1 MKKQF
6 KIVAGKIIA
15 SGEEKSR
22 VVQVSFDV
30 ELAPGATSDEFIEAV
45 DKAINS
51 NAASKFNI
59 VGEDYVEDLTD
70 VYERDYSDLLKYR
83 N

>member
-6 KIVAGKIIA
+6 KVVAGNIVAA
-15 SGEEKSR
+15 GEQRSR

-30 ELAPGATSDEFIEAV
+30 ELAPGVSYDEFIEAV
-45 DKAINS
+45 DKAT
-51 NAASKFNI
+51 NANASDKFNI
-59 VGEDYVEDLTD
+59 VGEEYVADLTE
-70 VYERDYSDLLKYR
+70 VYERDYSNLLKYR

>member
-6 KIVAGKIIA
+6 KVVAGNVVA
-15 SGEEKSR
+15 AGEQMSR

-30 ELAPGATSDEFIEAV
+30 ELAPGVSSDEFIEAV
-45 DKAINS
+45 D
-51 NAASKFNI
+51 NATNANASDKFNI
-59 VGEDYVEDLTD
+59 VGSEYVADLTS
-70 VYERDYSDLLKYR
+70 VYDRDYSNLLKYR

>member
-6 KIVAGKIIA
+6 KVVAGKVIA
-15 SGEEKSR
+15 SEEPKSR
-22 VVQVSFDV
+22 VVQFSFDV
-30 ELAPGATSDEFIEAV
+30 ELAPGASSDEFIDAV
-45 DKAINS
+45 DKAMS
-51 NAASKFNI
+51 ANASDKFNI
-59 VGEDYVEDLTD
+59 VGEEYVADLTD

>member
-45 DKAINS
+45 DK
-51 NAASKFNI
+51 FNI
-59 VGEDYVEDLTD
+59 VGEDYAGDLTE